1 MIKTELNKDIENEV
15 NYKSTTKSSNLNKEI
30 SKGQKYPVYRR
41 ENPKAIDDMTSKEI
55 PRYSIRLVIRKLDNV
70 KCQ

>member
-1 MIKTELNKDIENEV
+1 MTELNKDIKNEV

-30 SKGQKYPVYRR
+30 GKGQKYPVYRR